1 MVWVEV
7 SEIDT
12 NAPDTVRVEANKVLV
27 VEVLEM
33 STTFPVI
40 AGVTMAVE

>member
-7 SEIDT
+7 SVIDT
-12 NAPDTVRVEANKVLV
+12 RAPDTVRVETNKVLV
-27 VEVLEM
+27 MLVLEM